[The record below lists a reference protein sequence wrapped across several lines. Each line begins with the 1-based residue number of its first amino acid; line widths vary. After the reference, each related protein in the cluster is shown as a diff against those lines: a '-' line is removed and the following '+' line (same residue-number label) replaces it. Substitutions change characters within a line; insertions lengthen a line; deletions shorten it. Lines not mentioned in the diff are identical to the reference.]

1 MNRETRVMQID
12 IVKDDARTEVGSYFV
27 SNYPPF
33 SAWSREEIPA
43 ALSTLQTSGVS
54 SAPLG
59 LYIHIPFCRKRC
71 KFCYFRVYTDKNS
84 QDVDTYCDALVRE
97 CALYSRCA
105 ALADRPFDFVYF
117 GGGTPSFLSSEQL
130 ERLIEGIAEHFG
142 WEHSREIA
150 FECEPG
156 TLQRGKLETIK
167 SIGVTRLSLG
177 IEHLDDAVLEL
188 NGRAHKSA
196 EVFRSYGWAREAGFD
211 QINVDLI
218 AGMLGDTTEKW
229 YETVDKTLALKP
241 DSLTIYQMEVP
252 HNSVIARE
260 SSDLGEPPVV
270 PDWPTKRNWVDHA
283 FKRFESAG
291 YEVSSAYTMSRPRE
305 GGDFVYR
312 NAVWHG
318 ADMIGMGVASF
329 SHIAGVHYQNHDAW
343 EDYIRLLNEGQL
355 PIARALSMTPLQQ
368 LTRELVLQTKLG
380 RIDAGYFRKKFGVDI
395 TRQYADVYKGLS
407 ADGFVNVD
415 GDAITLTRR
424 GLLCV
429 DALLPQFFE
438 PRYRNV
444 RNT

>member
-1 MNRETRVMQID
+1 
-12 IVKDDARTEVGSYFV
+12 
-27 SNYPPF
+27 
-33 SAWSREEIPA
+33 
-43 ALSTLQTSGVS
+43 
-54 SAPLG
+54 
-59 LYIHIPFCRKRC
+59 
-71 KFCYFRVYTDKNS
+71 
-84 QDVDTYCDALVRE
+84 
-97 CALYSRCA
+97 
-105 ALADRPFDFVYF
+105 VYF

-130 ERLIEGIAEHFG
+130 ERLIKGITEHGG
-142 WEHSREIA
+142 WENSREIA

-156 TLQRGKLETIK
+156 TLKRSKLETIK

-196 EVFRSYGWAREAGFD
+196 EVFRSYGWAREVGFE

-229 YETVDKTLALKP
+229 HETVDKTLALEP
-241 DSLTIYQMEVP
+241 DSVTIYQMEVP

-260 SSDLGEPPVV
+260 SSDSGEPLVV
-270 PDWPTKRNWVDHA
+270 PGWATKRDWVDHA
-283 FKRFESAG
+283 FGLFESAG

-305 GGDFVYR
+305 GGNFVYR
-312 NAVWHG
+312 DAVWRG

-329 SHIAGVHYQNHDAW
+329 SHLAGVHYQNHDAW
-343 EDYIRLLNEGQL
+343 EDYIRLVDEGQL

-380 RIDAGYFRKKFGVDI
+380 RIDAGYFREKFGVDI
-395 TRQYADVYKGLS
+395 TKQYAEAYERLS
-407 ADGFVNVD
+407 ADGFASID

-424 GLLCV
+424 GLLRV

-438 PRYRNV
+438 PQYRNV
-444 RNT
+444 RYT

>member
-1 MNRETRVMQID
+1 MQID

-43 ALSTLQTSGVS
+43 ALSTLQTPGVS

-117 GGGTPSFLSSEQL
+117 GGGTPSFLSREQL
-130 ERLIEGIAEHFG
+130 ERLIEGIAEHCG
-142 WEHSREIA
+142 WERSREIT

-156 TLQRGKLETIK
+156 TLKRSKLETVK

-188 NGRAHKSA
+188 NGRAHKSP
-196 EVFRSYGWAREAGFD
+196 EVFRSYGWAREVGFD

-218 AGMLGDTTEKW
+218 AGMFGDTRDKW
-229 YETVDKTLALKP
+229 YETVDKTLALEP
-241 DSLTIYQMEVP
+241 DSVTIYQMEVP

-260 SSDLGEPPVV
+260 SSESGEPLVV
-270 PDWPTKRNWVDHA
+270 PDWPTKRKWVDHG
-283 FKRFESAG
+283 FDRFESAG
-291 YEVSSAYTMSRPRE
+291 YQVSSAYTMSRSRE
-305 GGDFVYR
+305 GGGFVYR
-312 NAVWHG
+312 DAIWHG

-329 SHIAGVHYQNHDAW
+329 SHLAGVHYQNHDAW

-380 RIDAGYFRKKFGVDI
+380 RIDAGYFRKKFGVEI
-395 TRQYADVYKGLS
+395 VREYAEAYERLS
-407 ADGFVNVD
+407 ADGFVNLD

-438 PRYRNV
+438 PQFRNV
-444 RNT
+444 RYT

>member
-1 MNRETRVMQID
+1 MQID

-84 QDVDTYCDALVRE
+84 QDVDAYCDALVRE

-130 ERLIEGIAEHFG
+130 ERLIAGIAEHCG
-142 WEHSREIA
+142 WERSREIT

-156 TLQRGKLETIK
+156 TLKRSKLETIK
-167 SIGVTRLSLG
+167 SIGVSRLSLG

-188 NGRAHKSA
+188 NGRAHKSP
-196 EVFRSYGWAREAGFD
+196 EVFRSYGWAREVGFE

-218 AGMLGDTTEKW
+218 AGMLGDTRDKW
-229 YETVDKTLALKP
+229 YETVDKTLALES
-241 DSLTIYQMEVP
+241 DSVTIYQMELP
-252 HNSVIARE
+252 HNTVIARE
-260 SSDLGEPPVV
+260 SSASGEPPVV
-270 PDWPTKRNWVDHA
+270 PDWATKRNWVAHA
-283 FKRFESAG
+283 FDQFESAG

-305 GGDFVYR
+305 GGNFVYR
-312 NAVWHG
+312 DAVWRG

-329 SHIAGVHYQNHDAW
+329 SHLAGVHYQNHDAW
-343 EDYIRLLNEGQL
+343 EDYIRLVNEGQL
-355 PIARALSMTPLQQ
+355 PIARALSMTPVQRR
-368 LTRELVLQTKLG
+368 TRELVLQTKLG
-380 RIDAGYFRKKFGVDI
+380 RIDAGYFREKFGVEI
-395 TRQYADVYKGLS
+395 VKEYAEAYERLS
-407 ADGFVNVD
+407 KDGFLNID

-438 PRYRNV
+438 PQYRNV
-444 RNT
+444 RYT

>member
-1 MNRETRVMQID
+1 MQID